1 MEDTTKLSVNA
12 ELGTCQNEFDATPL
26 SVVFYRIIKYI
37 PDMVGFP
44 DSPTEPALSNVTVI
58 KLNDC
63 TDRNEHLVNKPNDRE
78 VKDHAVTI
86 ERDNMSNGKDNY
98 ALDFDSMEKA
108 IDNKLN
114 TSTDIKAEPDIVK
127 KVAGKNLYT
136 YRDTYSI
143 DIKKMQKENQ

>member
-1 MEDTTKLSVNA
+1 M
-12 ELGTCQNEFDATPL
+12 TPL

-37 PDMVGFP
+37 PDMVAFP
-44 DSPTEPALSNVTVI
+44 DSSTEPALSNMTII
-58 KLNDC
+58 KLDDC
-63 TDRNEHLVNKPNDRE
+63 TDRNEHLVNKPDDRR
-78 VKDHAVTI
+78 VKDQAFTI

-108 IDNKLN
+108 IDNKLS
-114 TSTDIKAEPDIVK
+114 TSADIKAEPDIVK

-136 YRDTYSI
+136 YYDTSST